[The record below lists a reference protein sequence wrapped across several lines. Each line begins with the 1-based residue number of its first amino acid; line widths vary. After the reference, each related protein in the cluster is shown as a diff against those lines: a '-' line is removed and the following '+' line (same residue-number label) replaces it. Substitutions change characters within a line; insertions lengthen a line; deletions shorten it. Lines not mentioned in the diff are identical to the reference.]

1 MEAAMRLRKPTRV
14 LASPVL
20 ILAACVIASC
30 SAGTTS
36 HSSPR
41 VAGSGATGASSSQT
55 ASPVRFDSPEYGYT
69 VTLPAGWTANQA
81 YSKWDGSAEL
91 VKDSF
96 DVDVFFRP
104 SSSATSFAAAAH
116 WTHGLDSYARYLI
129 ACTARY
135 HSDTCPRRPN
145 RQAGIAIGGRP
156 GVLLEYNCGILIN
169 IAATVRHGVG
179 YVFTFRDDSVQ
190 AASDRTDHTVF
201 AQILSSVEFP
211 H

>member
-1 MEAAMRLRKPTRV
+1 MRLRKRTRL
-14 LASPVL
+14 LASTALTV
-20 ILAACVIASC
+20 AACVIGSC
-30 SAGTTS
+30 SANATS
-36 HSSPR
+36 SSSPS
-41 VAGSGATGASSSQT
+41 VAGSAANGSSPSQT
-55 ASPVRFDSPEYGYT
+55 PSPVRFHSPEYGYT

-81 YSKWDGSAEL
+81 FSKWDGSAEL

-116 WTHGLDSYARYLI
+116 WTHGLASYARYLI
-129 ACTARY
+129 ASTVRY

-145 RQAGIAIGGRP
+145 RQAGIAIGRRP

-190 AASDRTDHTVF
+190 AASDPTDHAVF
-201 AQILSSVEFP
+201 AQILRSVEFP